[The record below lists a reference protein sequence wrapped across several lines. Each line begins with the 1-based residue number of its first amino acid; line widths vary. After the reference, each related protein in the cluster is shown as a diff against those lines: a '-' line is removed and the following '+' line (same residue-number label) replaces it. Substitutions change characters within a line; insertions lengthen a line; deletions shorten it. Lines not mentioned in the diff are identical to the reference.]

1 MPELLIQLVLG
12 FALLTGVLGWF
23 ALMFASLP
31 GAELR
36 RSLSMRLVRGLFY
49 SYPLWVLVPVYQLKY
64 TLVASSVDLLW
75 GIVQC
80 CLCCWSGR
88 YSPFR
93 GGSLNGGNNQKRY
106 QSPRPNRSRR
116 ANKAKPEAANDQVLP
131 MAH

>member
-1 MPELLIQLVLG
+1 MPELLLQFVLG

-64 TLVASSVDLLW
+64 TMVASSMGLLW
-75 GIVQC
+75 GIVPMLPLLLVWLIFTLQ
-80 CLCCWSGR
+80 GR
-88 YSPFR
+88 E
-93 GGSLNGGNNQKRY
+93 LKRR
-106 QSPRPNRSRR
+106 QQLKAVSKPRT
-116 ANKAKPEAANDQVLP
+116 KQE
-131 MAH
+131 

>member
-75 GIVQC
+75 GIAPMLPLLLV
-80 CLCCWSGR
+80 WSIFTLQGR
-88 YSPFR
+88 E
-93 GGSLNGGNNQKRY
+93 LKRRQ
-106 QSPRPNRSRR
+106 QSKVVS
-116 ANKAKPEAANDQVLP
+116 KPTTKQE
-131 MAH
+131 